1 MPQAVEVLVDGAMA
15 TKPLPPQ
22 VAVSILAM
30 WQFREEAS
38 PYPLLHKLDETAL
51 DEVSM
56 DRNETSTVGRL
67 EFLVWPSTANI
78 QAPYTVNL
86 LHIICVQLADLIG
99 TSPGE
104 QPQQSNPPT
113 VGLLLLSP
121 PDKLVTFFRCVP
133 TS

>member
-38 PYPLLHKLDETAL
+38 PCPPLHKLDETAL

-56 DRNETSTVGRL
+56 ERNETSTVDRL

-78 QAPYTVNL
+78 QSPYTVNL
-86 LHIICVQLADLIG
+86 LHIIGIELADLVG
-99 TSPGE
+99 SSPRVE
-104 QPQQSNPPT
+104 PQQSNPPA

-121 PDKLVTFFRCVP
+121 PDKLATFFRCVP

>member
-15 TKPLPPQ
+15 AKPLPPQ
-22 VAVSILAM
+22 VAVTVLSMGKL
-30 WQFREEAS
+30 REEAS
-38 PYPLLHKLDETAL
+38 PYPPLHKLDETAL
-51 DEVSM
+51 EKVPM
-56 DRNETSTVGRL
+56 ERNETSTIGRL

-86 LHIICVQLADLIG
+86 LHIIGIELADLVG
-99 TSPGE
+99 SSPGE

-121 PDKLVTFFRCVP
+121 PDKLATFFRCVP

>member
-67 EFLVWPSTANI
+67 EFLVWPGLVAQFQSRTAVS
-78 QAPYTVNL
+78 QAP
-86 LHIICVQLADLIG
+86 I
-99 TSPGE
+99 S
-104 QPQQSNPPT
+104 
-113 VGLLLLSP
+113 LS
-121 PDKLVTFFRCVP
+121 
-133 TS
+133 

>member
-86 LHIICVQLADLIG
+86 LHIICVQLADS
-99 TSPGE
+99 TARAPVNSPSRAIHLRWGSCCLAH
-104 QPQQSNPPT
+104 PIN
-113 VGLLLLSP
+113 L
-121 PDKLVTFFRCVP
+121 
-133 TS
+133 